1 VEGVVNCG
9 RFACEHNGPG
19 TYAHTEAKVGQA
31 RANHL
36 NEFFCGD
43 HGKINGMNLDP
54 RALVGEVLAGACS
67 KGQIVADSV
76 AENAAIQI
84 GNWINET
91 TSKTLGFGRA
101 SLTDRMQIMGLGARV
116 DGFSFGGA
124 TKLMTCADGV
134 VALPLARDT
143 DIEMLPA
150 LFEEEAPTGVLSDVK
165 RRWEWVERL
174 MQTRSTN
181 TLRERTELL
190 GIPLAIVGET
200 AMPSVTAPAIIPE
213 FFSPFVEPSL
223 SDLRVLELA
232 PMWAGP
238 LAGKILG
245 AAGAA
250 VVKVE
255 SPSRPDGTRVGSP
268 EFFEY
273 LNAGKEIVPLEFNA
287 RDAAS
292 HLRQLISSSDVVIEG
307 SRPRALA
314 QLGIDPREMLKS
326 GHGAIWLSVTGY
338 GRHSAR
344 VAFGDDAAAAGGLCD
359 REALA
364 FTGDASGDPL
374 TGLAG
379 AFAVLRALSEGRRCL
394 LDLSMARVC
403 AWAAHGA

>member
-1 VEGVVNCG
+1 
-9 RFACEHNGPG
+9 
-19 TYAHTEAKVGQA
+19 
-31 RANHL
+31 
-36 NEFFCGD
+36 
-43 HGKINGMNLDP
+43 MNLDP

-91 TSKTLGFGRA
+91 TSKTLGFGREN
-101 SLTDRMQIMGLGARV
+101 LTARMEIMGLGARV

-124 TKLMTCADGV
+124 TKLIPCTDGV

-150 LFEEEAPTGVLSDVK
+150 LFEVEAPIGVLGDVK
-165 RRWEWVERL
+165 KRWEWVAQLLRTKS
-174 MQTRSTN
+174 MS
-181 TLRERTELL
+181 TLRERAELL
-190 GIPLAIVGET
+190 GMPLAIVGET
-200 AMPSVTAPAIIPE
+200 TAPSVEVPAIQPE
-213 FFSPFVEPSL
+213 FFSPFVGDAL
-223 SDLRVLELA
+223 SSLRVLELA

-245 AAGAA
+245 AAGAS

-273 LNAGKEIVPLEFNA
+273 LNGGKEIVPLDFNA

-292 HLRQLISSSDVVIEG
+292 RLRQLISSSDVVIEG

-314 QLGIDPREMLKS
+314 QLGIDPREVLES
-326 GHGAIWLSVTGY
+326 GHTSIWLSVTGY

-359 REALA
+359 RETTA

>member
-1 VEGVVNCG
+1 
-9 RFACEHNGPG
+9 
-19 TYAHTEAKVGQA
+19 
-31 RANHL
+31 
-36 NEFFCGD
+36 
-43 HGKINGMNLDP
+43 MNLDP
-54 RALVGEVLAGACS
+54 RTLVGEVLAGTCP
-67 KGQIVADSV
+67 KGQIVADSP
-76 AENAAIQI
+76 AENAAIQM
-84 GNWINET
+84 GKWIDEAT
-91 TSKTLGFGRA
+91 KKPLGFGRE
-101 SLTDRMQIMGLGARV
+101 SLTDRMRIMGLGVRV

-124 TKLMTCADGV
+124 TKLIACTDGV

-150 LFEEEAPTGVLSDVK
+150 FFEEDAPTGVLSDAQK
-165 RRWEWVERL
+165 RWEWTERL
-174 MQTRSTN
+174 MRPKSTRD
-181 TLRERTELL
+181 LRERAELL
-190 GIPLAIVGET
+190 GMPLAIVGET
-200 AMPSVTAPAIIPE
+200 AAPSVDAPAIQPE
-213 FFSPFVEPSL
+213 FFSPFVGDAHS
-223 SDLRVLELA
+223 SLRVLELA

-245 AAGAA
+245 AAGAT

-255 SPSRPDGTRVGSP
+255 SPLRPDGTRTGSP

-273 LNAGKEIVPLEFNA
+273 LNSGKEIVPLDFNS

-292 HLRQLISSSDVVIEG
+292 HLRHLISSSDVVIEG
-307 SRPRALA
+307 SRPRALT
-314 QLGIDPREMLKS
+314 QLGIDPREVLES
-326 GHGAIWLSVTGY
+326 GHTSIWLSVTGY

-359 REALA
+359 QETPA

-379 AFAVLRALSEGRRCL
+379 AFAVLRALAEGRRCL

>member
-1 VEGVVNCG
+1 
-9 RFACEHNGPG
+9 
-19 TYAHTEAKVGQA
+19 
-31 RANHL
+31 
-36 NEFFCGD
+36 
-43 HGKINGMNLDP
+43 MNLDP
-54 RALVGEVLAGACS
+54 RTLVGEVLAGTCA
-67 KGQIVADSV
+67 KGQIVADSP

-84 GNWINET
+84 GKWIDEAT
-91 TSKTLGFGRA
+91 RKSLGFGRA

-124 TKLMTCADGV
+124 TKLIACTDGV

-150 LFEEEAPTGVLSDVK
+150 LFEVEAPIGVLGDMNK
-165 RRWEWVERL
+165 RWEWVAQLLRTKS
-174 MQTRSTN
+174 MS
-181 TLRERTELL
+181 TLRERAELL
-190 GIPLAIVGET
+190 GMPLAIVGET
-200 AMPSVTAPAIIPE
+200 AAPSVEAPAIQPE
-213 FFSPFVEPSL
+213 FFSPFVGDAL
-223 SDLRVLELA
+223 SSLRVLELA

-238 LAGKILG
+238 LTGKILG
-245 AAGAA
+245 AAGATI
-250 VVKVE
+250 VKVE

-273 LNAGKEIVPLEFNA
+273 LNGGKEIVPLDFNA

-292 HLRQLISSSDVVIEG
+292 RLRQLISSSDVVIEG

-314 QLGIDPREMLKS
+314 QLGIDPREVLES
-326 GHGAIWLSVTGY
+326 GHTSIWLSVTGY

-359 REALA
+359 RETPA